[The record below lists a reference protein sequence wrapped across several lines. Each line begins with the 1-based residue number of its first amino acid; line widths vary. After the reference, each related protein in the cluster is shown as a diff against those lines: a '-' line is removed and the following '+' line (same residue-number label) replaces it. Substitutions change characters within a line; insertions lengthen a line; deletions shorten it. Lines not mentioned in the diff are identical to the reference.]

1 MTDEKVPV
9 IPPRGG
15 LMHAVDAT
23 RYSAAGFRRLMHE
36 SAARLELMA
45 GALVCAALLWRG
57 VDLVHWMGFGV
68 LAALVLVVESLNT
81 AIEEVVDHLS
91 PDWSEMARNA
101 KDLGSLAVGLML
113 AVTGVYCALVLMRL
127 I

>member
-23 RYSAAGFRRLMHE
+23 CYSAAGFRRLMHE

-68 LAALVLVVESLNT
+68 LAALVLAVESLNT

-113 AVTGVYCALVLMRL
+113 AVTGVYCALVLLRL